1 MTRQQCLDKLK
12 NVKLSDEDRER
23 ILQHLH
29 YLDAEG
35 ITGPKSAKRPKKN
48 FTHKKISRD

>member
-12 NVKLSDEDRER
+12 NARLSDEDRER

-29 YLDAEG
+29 YIDAEG
-35 ITGPKSAKRPKKN
+35 IGPTSAKRPKKN
-48 FTHKKISRD
+48 FTHKIKSHTR

>member
-12 NVKLSDEDRER
+12 NARLSDEDRER

-29 YLDAEG
+29 YLNAEG
-35 ITGPKSAKRPKKN
+35 IGPKSAKRPKKI
-48 FTHKKISRD
+48 FTHKKK

>member
-29 YLDAEG
+29 YLNAEG
-35 ITGPKSAKRPKKN
+35 IGPKSAKRPKKN
-48 FTHKKISRD
+48 FTHKKK

>member
-12 NVKLSDEDRER
+12 NTRLSNEDRER

-35 ITGPKSAKRPKKN
+35 IGLVPKSAKRPKKI
-48 FTHKKISRD
+48 FTHKKK